1 MFLSSQSDDLRELV
15 QELHNIGSGKVAEVD
30 NGKECKL
37 QNDALE
43 EH

>member
-15 QELHNIGSGKVAEVD
+15 QELHIGSEKVAEVD